1 MTVLEQVIA
10 ARERFLRAG
19 IPPDQAAIDAEILA
33 RHVLGQ
39 DRATYLARRDEPIA
53 DDESQRLEAM
63 VRRRECREP
72 VAYILGERE
81 FWGLSFLVSP
91 AVLIPR
97 PETEAIVERAL
108 ALIDDARRAWRL
120 ADVGTGSG
128 CLAVALAHERGNATV
143 IATDISEAALGV
155 AAANALRHGVDS
167 RIRLIRTSL
176 LDDVPGPF
184 DLIVAN
190 PPYVPGSTRDGLQ
203 PDVRD
208 YEPETAVFGHGADGL
223 DEVRLLLTQ
232 TPERLAPGG
241 WLLMEFGFGQGD
253 AVRAAVNAVP
263 GLEFV
268 EILRDLQ
275 GLERTLVARTSGSD
289 AVKQSL
295 GP

>member
-1 MTVLEQVIA
+1 MTVLERVIA

-33 RHVLGQ
+33 RHALRQ
-39 DRATYLARRDEPIA
+39 DRATYLAHRDEPIA
-53 DDESQRLEAM
+53 DDESGRLEAM
-63 VRRRECREP
+63 VRRREGREP

-128 CLAVALAHERGNATV
+128 CLAVALAHERRNATV
-143 IATDISEAALGV
+143 IATDLSEPALGV

-190 PPYVPGSTRDGLQ
+190 PPYVPGGTRDAIQ

-223 DEVRLLLTQ
+223 DEARRLLAQ
-232 TPERLAPGG
+232 TP
-241 WLLMEFGFGQGD
+241 
-253 AVRAAVNAVP
+253 
-263 GLEFV
+263 
-268 EILRDLQ
+268 
-275 GLERTLVARTSGSD
+275 
-289 AVKQSL
+289 
-295 GP
+295 

>member
-1 MTVLEQVIA
+1 
-10 ARERFLRAG
+10 
-19 IPPDQAAIDAEILA
+19 
-33 RHVLGQ
+33 
-39 DRATYLARRDEPIA
+39 
-53 DDESQRLEAM
+53 M
-63 VRRRECREP
+63 VRRRESREP

-97 PETEAIVERAL
+97 PETEAIVEKAL
-108 ALIDDARRAWRL
+108 ALMDGAARAWRL

-128 CLAVALAHERGNATV
+128 CLAIALARERVNANV
-143 IATDISEAALGV
+143 IATDISEPALGV

-190 PPYVPGSTRDGLQ
+190 PPYVPGSTRDAIQ

-223 DEVRLLLTQ
+223 DEARRLLAQ
-232 TPERLAPGG
+232 TPGKLTPGG

-263 GLEFV
+263 ELRLV
-268 EILRDLQ
+268 EVLRDLQ
-275 GLERTLVARTSGSD
+275 GHERTLVARTSGSD
-289 AVKQSL
+289 AVKQSSD
-295 GP
+295 P

>member
-10 ARERFLRAG
+10 ARERLRRAG

-33 RHVLGQ
+33 RQVLGQ
-39 DRATYLARRDEPIA
+39 DRATYLAHRDEPIT
-53 DDESQRLEAM
+53 DDESGRLEAM
-63 VRRRECREP
+63 VRRREDREP

-108 ALIDDARRAWRL
+108 ALMDDARRAWRL

-143 IATDISEAALGV
+143 VATDISEPALGV

-190 PPYVPGSTRDGLQ
+190 PPYVPGGTRDGLQ

-253 AVRAAVNAVP
+253 AVRAAVSAVP
-263 GLEFV
+263 DLEFV

-275 GLERTLVARTSGSD
+275 GHERTLVVATRSS
-289 AVKQSL
+289 
-295 GP
+295 

>member
-1 MTVLEQVIA
+1 
-10 ARERFLRAG
+10 
-19 IPPDQAAIDAEILA
+19 
-33 RHVLGQ
+33 
-39 DRATYLARRDEPIA
+39 
-53 DDESQRLEAM
+53 M
-63 VRRRECREP
+63 VRRREGREP

-108 ALIDDARRAWRL
+108 ALMDDARRAWRL

-143 IATDISEAALGV
+143 IATDISERALGV

-176 LDDVPGPF
+176 LDDIPGPF

-190 PPYVPGSTRDGLQ
+190 PPYVPGGTRDGLQ

-253 AVRAAVNAVP
+253 AVRAAVSAVP
-263 GLEFV
+263 NLEFV

-275 GLERTLVARTSGSD
+275 GLERTLVATRSS
-289 AVKQSL
+289 
-295 GP
+295 

>member
-1 MTVLEQVIA
+1 MSVLQRVIE

-39 DRATYLARRDEPIA
+39 DRATYLAHRDEPIA
-53 DDESQRLEAM
+53 DDESERLEAM
-63 VRRRECREP
+63 VRRREGREP

-143 IATDISEAALGV
+143 IATDISEPALGV

-190 PPYVPGSTRDGLQ
+190 PPYVPVGTRDGLQ

-208 YEPETAVFGHGADGL
+208 HEPGTAVFGHGADGL
-223 DEVRLLLTQ
+223 DEVRLLMTQ
-232 TPERLAPGG
+232 TPERLVPGG

-253 AVRAAVNAVP
+253 AVRSAVNAVP
-263 GLEFV
+263 ELRLMEV
-268 EILRDLQ
+268 LRDLQ
-275 GLERTLVARTSGSD
+275 GHERTLVARMS
-289 AVKQSL
+289 
-295 GP
+295 

>member
-1 MTVLEQVIA
+1 MSVLQRVIS

-63 VRRRECREP
+63 VRRREGREP

-81 FWGLSFLVSP
+81 FWGLSFLVAP

-108 ALIDDARRAWRL
+108 VLMDDVRRAWRL

-128 CLAVALAHERGNATV
+128 CLAVALAHERGNATI
-143 IATDISEAALGV
+143 IATDISEPALGV
-155 AAANALRHGVDS
+155 AAANAMRHGVDS
-167 RIRLIRTSL
+167 RIRLVRTSL

-190 PPYVPGSTRDGLQ
+190 PPYVPGGTRDGLQ

-263 GLEFV
+263 ELRLV
-268 EILRDLQ
+268 EVLRDLQ
-275 GLERTLVARTSGSD
+275 GHERTLVARVS
-289 AVKQSL
+289 
-295 GP
+295 

>member
-1 MTVLEQVIA
+1 MTVLERVIA

-53 DDESQRLEAM
+53 DDESGRLEAM
-63 VRRRECREP
+63 VRRRESREP

-108 ALIDDARRAWRL
+108 VLMDDVRRAWRL

-128 CLAVALAHERGNATV
+128 CLAVALAHERGNATI
-143 IATDISEAALGV
+143 IATDISEPALGV

-167 RIRLIRTSL
+167 RIRLVRTSL

-190 PPYVPGSTRDGLQ
+190 PPYVPVGTRDGLQ

-263 GLEFV
+263 ELRLV
-268 EILRDLQ
+268 EVLRDLQ
-275 GLERTLVARTSGSD
+275 GHERTLVARMS
-289 AVKQSL
+289 
-295 GP
+295 

>member
-1 MTVLEQVIA
+1 MSVLQRVID
-10 ARERFLRAG
+10 ARERLRRAG

-33 RHVLGQ
+33 RHALGQ
-39 DRATYLARRDEPIA
+39 DRATYLAHRDEPILE
-53 DDESQRLEAM
+53 DESERLEGM
-63 VRRRECREP
+63 VRRREGREP

-97 PETEAIVERAL
+97 PETEAIVEKAL
-108 ALIDDARRAWRL
+108 ALMDGAARAWRI
-120 ADVGTGSG
+120 ADVGTGSA
-128 CLAVALAHERGNATV
+128 CLAVALARERVNANV
-143 IATDISEAALGV
+143 IATEISEPALGV
-155 AAANALRHGVDS
+155 AAANAVRHGVDS

-190 PPYVPGSTRDGLQ
+190 PPYVPGSTREGLQ

-208 YEPETAVFGHGADGL
+208 YEPGTAVFGHGPDGL
-223 DEVRLLLTQ
+223 DEVRHLLAQ
-232 TPERLAPGG
+232 TPQKLTPGG

-263 GLEFV
+263 GLRLV
-268 EILRDLQ
+268 EVLRDLQ
-275 GLERTLVARTSGSD
+275 GHERTLVAVNCPFPSPA
-289 AVKQSL
+289 AVV
-295 GP
+295 PP

>member
-1 MTVLEQVIA
+1 MTVLERVIA
-10 ARERFLRAG
+10 ARERLRRAG
-19 IPPDQAAIDAEILA
+19 IPPDQASIDAETLA

-53 DDESQRLEAM
+53 DDESGRLEAM
-63 VRRRECREP
+63 VRRREGREP

-108 ALIDDARRAWRL
+108 ALMDDARRAWRL

-143 IATDISEAALGV
+143 IATDISEPALGV

-176 LDDVPGPF
+176 LDDIPGPF

-190 PPYVPGSTRDGLQ
+190 PPYVPGGTRDGLQ

-232 TPERLAPGG
+232 TPERLAPSG

-253 AVRAAVNAVP
+253 AVRAAVSAVP
-263 GLEFV
+263 NLEFV

-275 GLERTLVARTSGSD
+275 GLERTLVATRSS
-289 AVKQSL
+289 
-295 GP
+295 

>member
-1 MTVLEQVIA
+1 MTVLERVIA

-39 DRATYLARRDEPIA
+39 DRATYFARRDEPIA
-53 DDESQRLEAM
+53 DDESGRLEAM
-63 VRRRECREP
+63 VRRRESREP

-108 ALIDDARRAWRL
+108 VLMDDVRRAWRL

-128 CLAVALAHERGNATV
+128 CLAVALAHERGNATI
-143 IATDISEAALGV
+143 IATDISEPALGV

-167 RIRLIRTSL
+167 RIRLVRTSL

-190 PPYVPGSTRDGLQ
+190 PPYVPVGTRDGLQ

-263 GLEFV
+263 ELRLV
-268 EILRDLQ
+268 EVLRDLQ
-275 GLERTLVARTSGSD
+275 GHERTLVARMS
-289 AVKQSL
+289 
-295 GP
+295 